1 MAEAALLVLHICM
14 YVYLY
19 EPFVAFLFVFMVYSV
34 ESFLFFPDSGGGS
47 HRLRPA
53 TIKIKYEERGEKKG
67 EFNDHQIRLGQK
79 KNWYLIGDG
88 RKGIE
93 SL

>member
-34 ESFLFFPDSGGGS
+34 ESFLFFPDSGGGVP
-47 HRLRPA
+47 PA
-53 TIKIKYEERGEKKG
+53 STCH
-67 EFNDHQIRLGQK
+67 HQNK
-79 KNWYLIGDG
+79 V
-88 RKGIE
+88 
-93 SL
+93 

>member
-34 ESFLFFPDSGGGS
+34 EILSFLSRGGGVP
-47 HRLRPA
+47 PA
-53 TIKIKYEERGEKKG
+53 STCH
-67 EFNDHQIRLGQK
+67 HQNK
-79 KNWYLIGDG
+79 V
-88 RKGIE
+88 
-93 SL
+93 

>member
-34 ESFLFFPDSGGGS
+34 EILSFLSRGGGS

>member
-34 ESFLFFPDSGGGS
+34 ESFLFFPDSGGGGPTGFDLPPS
-47 HRLRPA
+47 
-53 TIKIKYEERGEKKG
+53 K
-67 EFNDHQIRLGQK
+67 
-79 KNWYLIGDG
+79 
-88 RKGIE
+88 
-93 SL
+93 